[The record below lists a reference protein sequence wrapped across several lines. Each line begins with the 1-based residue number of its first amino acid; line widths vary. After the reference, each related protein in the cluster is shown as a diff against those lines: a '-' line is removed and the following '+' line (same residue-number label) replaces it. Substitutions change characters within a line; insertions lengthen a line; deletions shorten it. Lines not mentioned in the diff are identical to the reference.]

1 MERIR
6 WTIAQARHGESIAA
20 RRSRNRISGIFLGSG
35 AILAF
40 TALLVLP
47 GWHVTHRPVLATIG
61 ILITIGSVSQI
72 VFAARVPIAMNHL
85 TSLAGTASIAAAQ
98 ILAGFPVAIATVGL
112 LYVWVAVFTAVFY
125 TPVATTLHV
134 AAIAVTQAA
143 VFAYLGNMNLL
154 PQVVVTVGTCITA
167 AVIVSW
173 LTADLR
179 RQVTTDPLTELPNR
193 RGLES
198 ILARNLALARRSSLP
213 LTVAVVD
220 IDGFKSLNDRHGH
233 AAGDVALVECA
244 TAWRQALRA
253 TDTIARTG
261 GDEFV
266 VLMPDSDLESSHQ
279 IISRLQQ
286 ATPSGLTCSA
296 GLTTTD
302 GRDAPDELLHRADSA
317 MYRAKAD
324 RVTAAKSTTSGE
336 LPTSGQVQ
344 PAS

>member
-1 MERIR
+1 
-6 WTIAQARHGESIAA
+6 
-20 RRSRNRISGIFLGSG
+20 
-35 AILAF
+35 
-40 TALLVLP
+40 
-47 GWHVTHRPVLATIG
+47 
-61 ILITIGSVSQI
+61 
-72 VFAARVPIAMNHL
+72 
-85 TSLAGTASIAAAQ
+85 
-98 ILAGFPVAIATVGL
+98 VGL

-125 TPVATTLHV
+125 TPVATALHV

-167 AVIVSW
+167 AIIVSW

-233 AAGDVALVECA
+233 AAGDVALVDCA
-244 TAWRQALRA
+244 MAWRRALRA

-302 GRDAPDELLHRADSA
+302 GRDAPDELLHRADAA
-317 MYRAKAD
+317 MYRAKAG
-324 RVTAAKSTTSGE
+324 RVAAPKSATTDE
-336 LPTSGQVQ
+336 LPASGQAL